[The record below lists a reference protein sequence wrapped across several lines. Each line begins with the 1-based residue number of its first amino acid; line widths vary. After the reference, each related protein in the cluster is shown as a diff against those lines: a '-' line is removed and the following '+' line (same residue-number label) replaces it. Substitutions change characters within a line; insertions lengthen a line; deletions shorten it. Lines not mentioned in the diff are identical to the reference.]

1 LVKREKPI
9 TRWDALGDEFAE
21 RISDAYAQFPIR
33 RFDTIGLHADQVVNA
48 ILAVDTEGATCGADT
63 EILGGRADVLPAVS
77 RRVEAAEMR

>member
-21 RISDAYAQFPIR
+21 RISDAYAQFPMR

-48 ILAVDTEGATCGADT
+48 ILAVD
-63 EILGGRADVLPAVS
+63 V
-77 RRVEAAEMR
+77 M